1 MIPRETSTDQRL
13 DALSRQ
19 VSEGF
24 ARMEER
30 FKQTDERFKR
40 VDERFKQIDERFKG
54 FDARLERIEARFDA
68 FNRAQWQVG
77 GMIFAALLGVLA
89 TQI

>member
-1 MIPRETSTDQRL
+1 MAVMIPRETSTDQRL

-19 VSEGF
+19 VNEGF
-24 ARMEER
+24 ARM
-30 FKQTDERFKR
+30 DERFTQ
-40 VDERFKQIDERFKG
+40 VDERFKQV
-54 FDARLERIEARFDA
+54 DARLDRIEARFDA